1 MNSDP
6 NPHHEPSRTD
16 AAAAKQTSS
25 LMHALLSSRGNAAA
39 CLWTEPLWG
48 IPFFLYTPF
57 LSVYMLAL
65 GVSESQIGL
74 IASVGLGLQVFAA
87 LIGGA
92 ITDKIGR
99 RRTTFMFDMIAWAL
113 PALIWMF
120 AQDAHWFFAAAV
132 LNSLMRI
139 TATSWTCLL
148 TEDAPVDM
156 MVHYWAWVNIAGIMV
171 GLVSPVAGLMIE
183 RWTLVPTMRGIF
195 AFTFVSM
202 TAKFVILYIAST
214 ETAIG
219 VKRMAET
226 HNRSILSLVAEYRA
240 IVRLVLRSRLTLVGI
255 ALMAVVTVYNA
266 VRGSFFAVLL
276 TRGLDFLPHE
286 IGWFPAM
293 RSAVMLLC
301 YFLVLPHLH
310 RRRHSTVITIGLLLT
325 AAASFLLVVSPVR
338 SYLVVSLSTVIEA
351 VGTALIVPFFETLLF
366 RVIDPNERAR
376 VLSVANVL
384 MLAVATPFGWIAGV
398 LSEVQAALPFVLLG
412 VMLLGGVAVLA
423 TAGKRV

>member
-1 MNSDP
+1 MSSDP
-6 NPHHEPSRTD
+6 DQRDHSSRT
-16 AAAAKQTSS
+16 TSS
-25 LMHALLSSRGNAAA
+25 LMGALLSARGNAAA

-99 RRTTFMFDMIAWAL
+99 RRTTFVFDMISWAL
-113 PALIWMF
+113 PALVWML
-120 AQDAHWFFAAAV
+120 AQDTHWFFAAAV

-148 TEDAPVDM
+148 TEDAPGDM

-183 RWTLVPTMRGIF
+183 RWSLVPTMRGIF

-202 TAKFVILYIAST
+202 TAKFVILYVAST
-214 ETAIG
+214 ETTIG

-226 HNRSILSLVAEYRA
+226 RDRSIISLVGEYRQ
-240 IVRLVLRSRLTLVGI
+240 IVRLVFRSHLTLVGI
-255 ALMAVVTVYNA
+255 TLMAVVTIYNA

-286 IGWFPAM
+286 IGWFPAL
-293 RSAVMLLC
+293 RSVVMLLC
-301 YFLVLPHLH
+301 YFLVLPRLH
-310 RRRHSTVITIGLLLT
+310 HRRHSSVITLGLLLT
-325 AAASFLLVVSPVR
+325 AAASFLLVIAPSR
-338 SYLVVSLSTVIEA
+338 SYLMVSVSTVIEA
-351 VGTALIVPFFETLLF
+351 VGTALAVPFFETLLF

-398 LSEVQAALPFVLLG
+398 LSEIRPVLPFVLLG
-412 VMLLGGVAVLA
+412 VLLFAGVAVLS
-423 TAGKRV
+423 TARKRV

>member
-1 MNSDP
+1 MSSD
-6 NPHHEPSRTD
+6 
-16 AAAAKQTSS
+16 SS
-25 LMHALLSSRGNAAA
+25 LMGALRSARGNAAA

-65 GVSESQIGL
+65 GVSEAQIGL

-99 RRTTFMFDMIAWAL
+99 RRTTFVFDMISWAL
-113 PALIWMF
+113 PALVWML
-120 AQDAHWFFAAAV
+120 AQDTHWFFAAAV

-148 TEDAPVDM
+148 TEDAPSDM

-183 RWTLVPTMRGIF
+183 RWSLVPTMRGIF

-202 TAKFVILYIAST
+202 TAKFVILYFSST
-214 ETAIG
+214 ETTIG
-219 VKRMAET
+219 IKRMAET
-226 HNRSILSLVAEYRA
+226 RNRSIVSLVGEYRQ
-240 IVRLVLRSRLTLVGI
+240 IVRLVFRSHLTLVGI
-255 ALMAVVTVYNA
+255 TLMAVVTVYNA

-276 TRGLDFLPHE
+276 TRGLGFLPHE
-286 IGWFPAM
+286 IGWFPAL
-293 RSAVMLLC
+293 RSVVMLLC
-301 YFLVLPHLH
+301 YFLVLPRLH
-310 RRRHSTVITIGLLLT
+310 RRRHSTVITLGLLLT
-325 AAASFLLVVSPVR
+325 AAASFLLVIAPSR
-338 SYLVVSLSTVIEA
+338 SYLMISVSTVIEA
-351 VGTALIVPFFETLLF
+351 VGTALVVPFFETLLF
-366 RVIDPNERAR
+366 RVVDPNERAR

-398 LSEVQAALPFVLLG
+398 LSEIRPVLPFVLLG
-412 VMLLGGVAVLA
+412 VLLFAGVAVLS
-423 TAGKRV
+423 TARKRV